1 MEHCPVFPVSQRSFK
16 YPPYIDAVHYQELYQ
31 HSINDPDT
39 FWRTQAQTVDW
50 MRPFSRVKN
59 VSFNPH
65 DFRIRWFEDGT
76 LNVCVNC
83 VDRHLPER
91 ADKVALLFEG
101 NQPGHGQKITYQALY
116 HHVCRFANVLKAQGI
131 TKGDTVVLYMPM
143 IPEVIYAMLACA
155 RIGVIHSVVF
165 GGFSAHALAGRI
177 DDCEAKLVIT
187 ADAAHR
193 GSKAIPLK
201 ETVDAAL
208 RMAKGNSVRRV
219 IVINHTDSTPAMQ
232 AGRDAWYRDLSL
244 NMEDTCPAVEMNAED
259 PLFILYTSG
268 STGTPKGV
276 LHTSGGYLVY
286 AAVTHKHIFDYHED
300 DIYWCTADAGWITGH
315 SYVVYGPLANGA
327 TSLIY
332 EGTPHYPTPSRF
344 WEIIDQHQVTLFYTA
359 PTAIRALM
367 REGNQQLHGTT
378 RQSLRILGSVGEPLN
393 PEAWSW
399 YHDQVGQ
406 GRCPVVDTWWQTETG
421 GILLTPLPGVTDLK
435 PGSVSKP
442 FFGIEPALLDDQGQE
457 LHGAA
462 VGNLVIKDSWPGQM
476 RTLYKDHARFIET
489 YFSRFNN
496 VYVSGDGARRDAD
509 GDYWVTGRVDDVIN
523 VSGHRLGTAEIE
535 AALNTHAQVAESA
548 VVGVPH
554 AIKGEGIYAFVL
566 MKTGT
571 QVPDNIEQHLIQQV
585 RDEIGPIA
593 TLDHVMVV
601 PELPKTR
608 SGKIMRRVL
617 RKLAT
622 HQLEELGDISTLA
635 NPEAVDKI
643 AKLLIPGKV

>member
-16 YPPYIDAVHYQELYQ
+16 HPPYIDALRYQELYQ

-39 FWRTQAQTVDW
+39 FWRAQAQTVDW

-101 NQPGHGQKITYQALY
+101 NQPGHRQKITYQALY

-131 TKGDTVVLYMPM
+131 TKGDTVALYMPM

-155 RIGVIHSVVF
+155 RIGAIHSVVF

-177 DDCEAKLVIT
+177 DDSEAKLVIT

-193 GSKAIPLK
+193 GSKTIPLK

-208 RMAKGNSVRRV
+208 GMTKEDSVQRV
-219 IVINHTDSTPAMQ
+219 IVINHTDSAPAMQ
-232 AGRDAWYRDLSL
+232 AGRDAWYHDLSL
-244 NMEDTCPAVEMNAED
+244 NMADTCSAVEMNAED

-286 AAVTHKHIFDYHED
+286 AAVTHKYIFDYHED

-367 REGNQQLHGTT
+367 REGNQQLYRTT

-393 PEAWSW
+393 PEAWTW
-399 YHDQVGQ
+399 YHDQVGH
-406 GRCPVVDTWWQTETG
+406 GHCPVVDTWWQTETG

-442 FFGIEPALLDDQGQE
+442 FFGVKPALLDDQGQE
-457 LHGAA
+457 LQGAA

-554 AIKGEGIYAFVL
+554 AIKGEGIFAFVL

-643 AKLLIPGKV
+643 AKLLM